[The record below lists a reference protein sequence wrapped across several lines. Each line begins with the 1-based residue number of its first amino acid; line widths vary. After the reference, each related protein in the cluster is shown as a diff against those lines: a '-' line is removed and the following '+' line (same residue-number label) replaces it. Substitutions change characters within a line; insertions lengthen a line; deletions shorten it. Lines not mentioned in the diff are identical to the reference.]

1 MWWRAIRLAIS
12 NAGGA
17 PGSANLRLLHSATH
31 SSQHWSNR
39 ASGRER
45 AAACLAQ
52 PFHTHTQTHSRARAH
67 THTHTLSL
75 SHTQTEAFRE
85 KLALAAAKADL
96 QTAGRDEFPDGDTS
110 LCTVVRFLSALS
122 HGRILKTNC
131 IQLKSLGIVI
141 YGDCVRQQDGSEHYP
156 VIESAGLGLWPS
168 LFEEG
173 RMSSRV
179 ACALKIAVRDPTQ
192 FALPGVC
199 TVISSA
205 ATRAVQVRTQT

>member
-1 MWWRAIRLAIS
+1 MAQDRQDRDVWWRAIRLAIS

-75 SHTQTEAFRE
+75 SCLRCLSLSLTT
-85 KLALAAAKADL
+85 LSLSL
-96 QTAGRDEFPDGDTS
+96 SLS
-110 LCTVVRFLSALS
+110 LCHTHTHTTFARHNRRVCSDPRSRLNQPRPPSSQRARPRAITNPPRRPATTRRGMGRNATKPRTRSAR
-122 HGRILKTNC
+122 GGEYARGAAGGG
-131 IQLKSLGIVI
+131 KS
-141 YGDCVRQQDGSEHYP
+141 D
-156 VIESAGLGLWPS
+156 AW
-168 LFEEG
+168 
-173 RMSSRV
+173 
-179 ACALKIAVRDPTQ
+179 
-192 FALPGVC
+192 
-199 TVISSA
+199 
-205 ATRAVQVRTQT
+205 